1 MPIVVPAII
10 AGLVVLAGATVLR
23 HRLKPLGRRL
33 LRPAALLALG
43 IVPATF
49 LAGQVPGVTGHTAVY
64 AAVVVLL
71 AAAQAALTFAIDQ
84 RWLGMGTITGVA
96 ATVVLIALDVAFG
109 AALQVNAVFG
119 YSLAVAG
126 RFAGLGNLA
135 FSLFGAATVLLGA
148 LLADRYGKRG
158 VGLAPGLF
166 VVVVLVEGLPM
177 LGADVGG
184 VVSMVPAFGAAS
196 LVLTGRRIGP
206 REAAGLAVATAVV
219 VLLFAFIDVG
229 RAPGSQTDRNS
240 VV

>member
-1 MPIVVPAII
+1 MI
-10 AGLVVLAGATVLR
+10 
-23 HRLKPLGRRL
+23 RRPPRSTL
-33 LRPAALLALG
+33 TDTLFPYTTR
-43 IVPATF
+43 F
-49 LAGQVPGVTGHTAVY
+49 RS
-64 AAVVVLL
+64 VVVLL

-158 VGLAPGLF
+158 VG
-166 VVVVLVEGLPM
+166 
-177 LGADVGG
+177 
-184 VVSMVPAFGAAS
+184 
-196 LVLTGRRIGP
+196 
-206 REAAGLAVATAVV
+206 
-219 VLLFAFIDVG
+219 
-229 RAPGSQTDRNS
+229 DRKS

>member
-1 MPIVVPAII
+1 MFIFFFFKQKTAYEMHISDWSSDVCSSD
-10 AGLVVLAGATVLR
+10 L
-23 HRLKPLGRRL
+23 
-33 LRPAALLALG
+33 AALLALG

-126 RFAGLGNLA
+126 RFAGIGNLA
-135 FSLFGAATVLLGA
+135 FSPFGG
-148 LLADRYGKRG
+148 
-158 VGLAPGLF
+158 
-166 VVVVLVEGLPM
+166 
-177 LGADVGG
+177 
-184 VVSMVPAFGAAS
+184 
-196 LVLTGRRIGP
+196 I
-206 REAAGLAVATAVV
+206 
-219 VLLFAFIDVG
+219 G
-229 RAPGSQTDRNS
+229 RASCRERVWQ
-240 VV
+240 